1 MEQPSL
7 SRGGAG
13 VVFCAAAKKRRNS
26 GQKKYENGHDI
37 AALRGGGRGEGNGQK
52 IFRPRLPT
60 LISFRRSRGRSEEL
74 KRHLRFLNL
83 FFSEFLLNDE
93 D

>member
-7 SRGGAG
+7 SRGGPG

-37 AALRGGGRGEGNGQK
+37 AALRGEGEGGGE
-52 IFRPRLPT
+52 RPKN
-60 LISFRRSRGRSEEL
+60 ISS
-74 KRHLRFLNL
+74 KAADIN
-83 FFSEFLLNDE
+83 
-93 D
+93 